1 MWAILQYSTPMRY
14 ALLSSPFYRWWKMR
28 FGKLKEPIQDHMS
41 VKRWILGWFLILI
54 VEPVLLS
61 LSSLSLSQ
69 LKIKKSL
76 QPHSFQGIRMHFGN
90 DRLCDIESPSSFSG
104 PVACIVPPPCSNQ
117 VLSLWS
123 QAHSRVSL
131 PPAPAHVPKYVCSAP
146 HFFQVSLCPSS
157 PK

>member
-1 MWAILQYSTPMRY
+1 MWAISHNTQHLWWH

-69 LKIKKSL
+69 LKIKSL

-117 VLSLWS
+117 VLFVESGA
-123 QAHSRVSL
+123 QPRVST
-131 PPAPAHVPKYVCSAP
+131 PAPAHVSKYVCSAP
-146 HFFQVSLCPSS
+146 CFFQSFSVP
-157 PK
+157 